1 MPKRVELTIAGDKD
15 LQVFAMEVARGSVQA
30 LPLAVC
36 EPLKI
41 LYNNA

>member
-1 MPKRVELTIAGDKD
+1 MPRRVELTISGDKD
-15 LQVFAMEVARGSVQA
+15 LQVFAMEEARGSVQT
-30 LPLAVC
+30 LPLAVS